1 MSELEDNMS
10 VSLMFTTGLVTTLV
24 MATLVIVAL
33 LKPLEHVLTDLC
45 GSASR
50 ARFWSIFSAVSIA
63 MVPLVFALGYDTLN
77 RFTPPLLQI
86 AAQVRWGLIGLLMT
100 VVGMAWIL
108 SRWIARHVPKA

>member
-1 MSELEDNMS
+1 MSIS
-10 VSLMFTTGLVTTLV
+10 VMFATGVAATLV
-24 MATLVIVAL
+24 IATLVIVAL

-50 ARFWSIFSAVSIA
+50 ARFWALFSAVSLVT
-63 MVPLVFALGYDTLN
+63 VPLVFALGDNTLN

-100 VVGMAWIL
+100 AISMAWIL
-108 SRWIARHVPKA
+108 SRWIRRHVPKA